1 MKFFPLFLLYCSF
14 FLCTSTNIN
23 DCNKLW
29 GMNNEINGV
38 TVSNIGIYMCVDDPL
53 NIYSTINK
61 PSNQLVLSDKQLNIQ
76 NFNESVQRKINNTIN
91 ITNVTY
97 NNIDIPS
104 TTTTPSPTTTTP
116 SPTTTTPSPTTTT
129 PSPTTTTPSTTTT
142 HSQNTITPSPTTTT
156 PSPTTTTHS
165 QNTITPSQ
173 TTNLRITKNKSAL
186 YENKESKIEDDD
198 IDSPLIITLT
208 VVSILAFILCCIRCN
223 PLVYEFVKRRCT
235 KKISIAEKKELPHHV
250 VKLNIKEKKQK
261 KVTPLNSYNRRGPP
275 PPQVV
280 TPKRKVSL
288 GFNTMGNDQ
297 DWYKKTFQNELSQF
311 KDMEPPPSAPKPPT
325 PKLPI
330 PTLKADLI
338 DRHVHANQ
346 LINNKMDN
354 IINNIENTK
363 KEMSLDKKYKSPSM
377 NIREVGKVKQRV
389 NSIEKKRRKPDFRN
403 VRLNSWT
410 NEGKKISRDI
420 N

>member
-1 MKFFPLFLLYCSF
+1 
-14 FLCTSTNIN
+14 
-23 DCNKLW
+23 LW

-97 NNIDIPS
+97 NNINIPS
-104 TTTTPSPTTTTP
+104 TTT
-116 SPTTTTPSPTTTT
+116 
-129 PSPTTTTPSTTTT
+129 
-142 HSQNTITPSPTTTT
+142 TPSPTTTT

-208 VVSILAFILCCIRCN
+208 VVSIFAFILCCIRCN

-338 DRHVHANQ
+338 DGHVHANQ

-389 NSIEKKRRKPDFRN
+389 NSIEKKGRKPDFRN

-410 NEGKKISRDI
+410 NEGKKFSRDI

>member
-1 MKFFPLFLLYCSF
+1 MKIFPLFLSFCSF

-23 DCNKLW
+23 ECKKLW

-38 TVSNIGIYMCVDDPL
+38 TVSNIGIYMCIDDPL

-61 PSNQLVLSDKQLNIQ
+61 PSNQLILSDEQLNIQ

-91 ITNVTY
+91 ITNVTQDT
-97 NNIDIPS
+97 IDIVFP

-129 PSPTTTTPSTTTT
+129 PSPTTITLTPT
-142 HSQNTITPSPTTTT
+142 
-156 PSPTTTTHS
+156 
-165 QNTITPSQ
+165 
-173 TTNLRITKNKSAL
+173 TTNLRINMSKSTLNK
-186 YENKESKIEDDD
+186 NKESKIDDTK
-198 IDSPLIITLT
+198 IDMPLIITIT
-208 VVSILAFILCCIRCN
+208 CVSILACILCCIRCN
-223 PLVYEFVKRRCT
+223 PLVYEFIKRRCT
-235 KKISIAEKKELPHHV
+235 KKISVTEKKELPQHA

-261 KVTPLNSYNRRGPP
+261 KQKKVTPLTGYARRGPP
-275 PPQVV
+275 SSKIPPQVI

-297 DWYKKTFQNELSQF
+297 DWYKETFQDELSQF
-311 KDMEPPPSAPKPPT
+311 KNMDPPPSAPKPPT

-363 KEMSLDKKYKSPSM
+363 KEMSLDKKYKKSHM
-377 NIREVGKVKQRV
+377 DIREVGKIGKVQQRV
-389 NSIEKKRRKPDFRN
+389 NSIERKKRQPDFRN

-410 NEGKKISRDI
+410 TEGKKLSRDF

>member
-129 PSPTTTTPSTTTT
+129 
-142 HSQNTITPSPTTTT
+142 
-156 PSPTTTTHS
+156 HS

-173 TTNLRITKNKSAL
+173 TTNLRITKNQSAL
-186 YENKESKIEDDD
+186 YENKESKIEEED

>member
-1 MKFFPLFLLYCSF
+1 M
-14 FLCTSTNIN
+14 
-23 DCNKLW
+23 
-29 GMNNEINGV
+29 
-38 TVSNIGIYMCVDDPL
+38 
-53 NIYSTINK
+53 
-61 PSNQLVLSDKQLNIQ
+61 
-76 NFNESVQRKINNTIN
+76 
-91 ITNVTY
+91 
-97 NNIDIPS
+97 
-104 TTTTPSPTTTTP
+104 
-116 SPTTTTPSPTTTT
+116 
-129 PSPTTTTPSTTTT
+129 
-142 HSQNTITPSPTTTT
+142 
-156 PSPTTTTHS
+156 
-165 QNTITPSQ
+165 
-173 TTNLRITKNKSAL
+173 
-186 YENKESKIEDDD
+186 
-198 IDSPLIITLT
+198 
-208 VVSILAFILCCIRCN
+208 SILAFILCCIRCN

-330 PTLKADLI
+330 PTLKVDLI

>member
-104 TTTTPSPTTTTP
+104 TTTTPSPTTT
-116 SPTTTTPSPTTTT
+116 
-129 PSPTTTTPSTTTT
+129 
-142 HSQNTITPSPTTTT
+142 TPSPTTTT

>member
-129 PSPTTTTPSTTTT
+129 
-142 HSQNTITPSPTTTT
+142 
-156 PSPTTTTHS
+156 HS

-173 TTNLRITKNKSAL
+173 TTNLRITKNQSAL
-186 YENKESKIEDDD
+186 YENKESKIEDED

>member
-1 MKFFPLFLLYCSF
+1 MKIFPLFLLYCSF

-23 DCNKLW
+23 ECNKLW

-129 PSPTTTTPSTTTT
+129 PSPTTTT
-142 HSQNTITPSPTTTT
+142 
-156 PSPTTTTHS
+156 HS

-173 TTNLRITKNKSAL
+173 TTNLRITKNQSAL
-186 YENKESKIEDDD
+186 YENKESKTEDDN

-261 KVTPLNSYNRRGPP
+261 KVTPLNSYNRRRP
-275 PPQVV
+275 PPQQVI
-280 TPKRKVSL
+280 TPRRKVSL
-288 GFNTMGNDQ
+288 GFNTMGNEEN
-297 DWYKKTFQNELSQF
+297 WYKKTFKDELSQF
-311 KDMEPPPSAPKPPT
+311 KDVEEPPSAPKPPT

-330 PTLKADLI
+330 PTLKVDLI
-338 DRHVHANQ
+338 DRHVHTNQ

-354 IINNIENTK
+354 IINDIENTK
-363 KEMSLDKKYKSPSM
+363 KIMSLDKKYKSPNM

-389 NSIEKKRRKPDFRN
+389 NSIEKKRRNPDFRN

-410 NEGKKISRDI
+410 NEGKKTSRDF

>member
-104 TTTTPSPTTTTP
+104 TTTTPSPTTT
-116 SPTTTTPSPTTTT
+116 
-129 PSPTTTTPSTTTT
+129 
-142 HSQNTITPSPTTTT
+142 TPSPTTTT

-330 PTLKADLI
+330 PTLKVDLI

>member
-129 PSPTTTTPSTTTT
+129 
-142 HSQNTITPSPTTTT
+142 
-156 PSPTTTTHS
+156 HS

-173 TTNLRITKNKSAL
+173 TTNLRITKNQSAL
-186 YENKESKIEDDD
+186 YENKESKIEDED

-330 PTLKADLI
+330 PTLKVDLI

>member
-1 MKFFPLFLLYCSF
+1 MKIFPLFLLFYSF

-23 DCNKLW
+23 ECKKLW

-38 TVSNIGIYMCVDDPL
+38 TVSNIGIYMCIDDPL
-53 NIYSTINK
+53 NIYSSINK
-61 PSNQLVLSDKQLNIQ
+61 PSNQLILSDEQLNIQ

-91 ITNVTY
+91 ITNITQDT
-97 NNIDIPS
+97 IDIVFPTTTTPSPTSTTPYPTTTTPSPTTTTKSS
-104 TTTTPSPTTTTP
+104 TTTTPSPTTTTK
-116 SPTTTTPSPTTTT
+116 SSTTTTPSPTTITLT
-129 PSPTTTTPSTTTT
+129 PT
-142 HSQNTITPSPTTTT
+142 
-156 PSPTTTTHS
+156 
-165 QNTITPSQ
+165 
-173 TTNLRITKNKSAL
+173 TTNLRINMSKSAL
-186 YENKESKIEDDD
+186 NKNKESKIDDTK
-198 IDSPLIITLT
+198 IDLPLIITIT
-208 VVSILAFILCCIRCN
+208 CVSILACILCIRCN
-223 PLVYEFVKRRCT
+223 PLVYEFIKRRCT
-235 KKISIAEKKELPHHV
+235 KKISIAEKKELPQHT

-261 KVTPLNSYNRRGPP
+261 KVTPLKGYARRGPP
-275 PPQVV
+275 PSKIPPQVI

-297 DWYKKTFQNELSQF
+297 DWYKKTFQDELSQF
-311 KDMEPPPSAPKPPT
+311 KDMDPPPSAPKPPT

-338 DRHVHANQ
+338 DRHVHANK

-363 KEMSLDKKYKSPSM
+363 KEMSLDKKYQKHRM
-377 NIREVGKVKQRV
+377 NIREVGKVQQRV
-389 NSIEKKRRKPDFRN
+389 NSIERKKRNPDFRD

-410 NEGKKISRDI
+410 NEGKKPSRDF

>member
-1 MKFFPLFLLYCSF
+1 
-14 FLCTSTNIN
+14 
-23 DCNKLW
+23 
-29 GMNNEINGV
+29 MNNEINGV

-104 TTTTPSPTTTTP
+104 TTTTPSPTTTTSSPTTTTP

-129 PSPTTTTPSTTTT
+129 PSPTTTTPSPTTTT
-142 HSQNTITPSPTTTT
+142 HSQ
-156 PSPTTTTHS
+156 TTTTHS

-173 TTNLRITKNKSAL
+173 TTNLRITKNQSAL
-186 YENKESKIEDDD
+186 YENKESKIEDDN

-261 KVTPLNSYNRRGPP
+261 KVTPLNSYNRRRP
-275 PPQVV
+275 PPQQVI
-280 TPKRKVSL
+280 TPRRKVSL
-288 GFNTMGNDQ
+288 GFNTMGNEEN
-297 DWYKKTFQNELSQF
+297 WYKKTFKDELSQF
-311 KDMEPPPSAPKPPT
+311 KDVEEPPSAPKPPT

-330 PTLKADLI
+330 PTLKVDLI
-338 DRHVHANQ
+338 DRHVHTNQ

-354 IINNIENTK
+354 IINDIENTK
-363 KEMSLDKKYKSPSM
+363 KIMSLDKKYKSPNM

-389 NSIEKKRRKPDFRN
+389 NSIEKKRRNPDFRN

-410 NEGKKISRDI
+410 NEGKKTSRDF

>member
-23 DCNKLW
+23 ECNKLW

-61 PSNQLVLSDKQLNIQ
+61 PSNELVLSDKQLNIQ

-97 NNIDIPS
+97 NNIDTPS
-104 TTTTPSPTTTTP
+104 PTTTTPSTTTTTPSPTTTTP

-129 PSPTTTTPSTTTT
+129 PSPTAT
-142 HSQNTITPSPTTTT
+142 TPSPTTTT
-156 PSPTTTTHS
+156 PSPTTTT
-165 QNTITPSQ
+165 PSQ
-173 TTNLRITKNKSAL
+173 TTNLRITKNQTVL
-186 YENKESKIEDDD
+186 YENKESKTEDDN

-208 VVSILAFILCCIRCN
+208 VVSILAFVLCCIRCN

-235 KKISIAEKKELPHHV
+235 KKISTAEKKELPHHV

-275 PPQVV
+275 PPPPHVV

-311 KDMEPPPSAPKPPT
+311 KDMEPPPNAPKPPT

-354 IINNIENTK
+354 IINDIENTK
-363 KEMSLDKKYKSPSM
+363 KSLDKKYKSPRM
-377 NIREVGKVKQRV
+377 NIHEVGKVKQRV
-389 NSIEKKRRKPDFRN
+389 NSIEKKRSKPDFRN
-403 VRLNSWT
+403 IRLNSWT
-410 NEGKKISRDI
+410 NEGEKSSRDI

>member
-1 MKFFPLFLLYCSF
+1 MKIFPLFLLYCSF

-23 DCNKLW
+23 ECNKLW

-104 TTTTPSPTTTTP
+104 TTTTPYPTTTTPSPTTTTSSPTTTTP
-116 SPTTTTPSPTTTT
+116 SPTTTT
-129 PSPTTTTPSTTTT
+129 
-142 HSQNTITPSPTTTT
+142 HSQ
-156 PSPTTTTHS
+156 TTTTHS

-173 TTNLRITKNKSAL
+173 TTNLRITKNQSAL
-186 YENKESKIEDDD
+186 YENKESKIEDDN

-261 KVTPLNSYNRRGPP
+261 KVTPLNSYNRRRP
-275 PPQVV
+275 PPQQVI
-280 TPKRKVSL
+280 TPRRKVSL
-288 GFNTMGNDQ
+288 GFNTMGNEEN
-297 DWYKKTFQNELSQF
+297 WYKKTFKDELSQF
-311 KDMEPPPSAPKPPT
+311 KDVEEPPSAPKPPT

-330 PTLKADLI
+330 PTLKVDLI
-338 DRHVHANQ
+338 DRHVHTNQ

-354 IINNIENTK
+354 IINDIENTK
-363 KEMSLDKKYKSPSM
+363 KIMSLDKKYKSPNM

-389 NSIEKKRRKPDFRN
+389 NSIEKKRRNPDFRN

-410 NEGKKISRDI
+410 NEGKKTSRDF

>member
-1 MKFFPLFLLYCSF
+1 MKIFPLFLSFCSF

-23 DCNKLW
+23 ECKKLW

-38 TVSNIGIYMCVDDPL
+38 TVSNIGIYMCIDDPL

-61 PSNQLVLSDKQLNIQ
+61 PSNQLILSDEQLNIQ
-76 NFNESVQRKINNTIN
+76 NFNESVQRKLNNTIN
-91 ITNVTY
+91 ITNFTQDT
-97 NNIDIPS
+97 IDIVLPT

-129 PSPTTTTPSTTTT
+129 PSPTTTTPSPTTTT
-142 HSQNTITPSPTTTT
+142 KSSTTTT
-156 PSPTTTTHS
+156 PSPTT
-165 QNTITPSQ
+165 ITLTPT
-173 TTNLRITKNKSAL
+173 TTNLRINMSKSAL
-186 YENKESKIEDDD
+186 NKNKESKIDDTKID
-198 IDSPLIITLT
+198 IPLIITIT
-208 VVSILAFILCCIRCN
+208 SVSILACILCCIRCN

-235 KKISIAEKKELPHHV
+235 KKISITEKKELPQNT

-261 KVTPLNSYNRRGPP
+261 KVTPLNGYNRRGLQHSKIP
-275 PPQVV
+275 PPQVI

-288 GFNTMGNDQ
+288 GFNTMGDDQ
-297 DWYKKTFQNELSQF
+297 DWYKKTFKNELSQF
-311 KDMEPPPSAPKPPT
+311 KDMGPPPSAPKPPT

-363 KEMSLDKKYKSPSM
+363 KEMSLDKKYKKSHM
-377 NIREVGKVKQRV
+377 DIREVGKIGKVQQRV
-389 NSIEKKRRKPDFRN
+389 NSIERKKRPPDFRN

-410 NEGKKISRDI
+410 TEGKKLSRDF

>member
-1 MKFFPLFLLYCSF
+1 MKIFPLFLLFCSF

-23 DCNKLW
+23 ECKKLW

-38 TVSNIGIYMCVDDPL
+38 TVSNIGIYMCIDDPL

-61 PSNQLVLSDKQLNIQ
+61 PSNQLILSDEQLNIQ

-91 ITNVTY
+91 ITNITQDT
-97 NNIDIPS
+97 IDIIFPT

-129 PSPTTTTPSTTTT
+129 PSPTTTTPS
-142 HSQNTITPSPTTTT
+142 PTTTT
-156 PSPTTTTHS
+156 KSST
-165 QNTITPSQ
+165 TITLPPT
-173 TTNLRITKNKSAL
+173 TTNLRINMSKSAL
-186 YENKESKIEDDD
+186 NKNNESEIDDTKIDM
-198 IDSPLIITLT
+198 PLIITIT
-208 VVSILAFILCCIRCN
+208 CVSILVCILCCIRCN
-223 PLVYEFVKRRCT
+223 PLVYEFIKRRCT
-235 KKISIAEKKELPHHV
+235 KKISIAEKKELPQHT
-250 VKLNIKEKKQK
+250 VKLNIKEKAQK
-261 KVTPLNSYNRRGPP
+261 KVTPLKNYTRRGQPPSKIP
-275 PPQVV
+275 PPQVI

-288 GFNTMGNDQ
+288 GFNTMGNEQ
-297 DWYKKTFQNELSQF
+297 DWYKKTFQDELSQF

-330 PTLKADLI
+330 PTLKADLL
-338 DRHVHANQ
+338 DKHVYTNE

-354 IINNIENTK
+354 IITDIENTK
-363 KEMSLDKKYKSPSM
+363 KEMSLDNKYNLDKKYKKRNM
-377 NIREVGKVKQRV
+377 NIHEIGKVKQRV
-389 NSIEKKRRKPDFRN
+389 NSIERKKRTPDFRN

-410 NEGKKISRDI
+410 SEGKKFSRDF